1 MFESMQSCILRRLM
15 IFLILMLIIV
25 WMRRHMS
32 EKKKSFEGFSQN
44 SRFIAKYD
52 TDIYDDFY
60 VNIYDTIHIPEQQLN
75 SVIKAINMTLPS
87 EYSTFLDI
95 GCGTGTLIKKL
106 DDLGYNVYGIDKSQ
120 DMVNF
125 CHTKY
130 PTLKI
135 KCDDFM
141 NPMVYDKNTFSHILC
156 SHNTIYMFKDKVSF
170 FRNCYLFMKPNAYLM
185 VHLVDVDLFNPIS
198 PVGKPLLLDDMQSYA
213 DERITVSEVDFVDF
227 TYKSA
232 FDFSNKS
239 NTVITETFVDNALSK
254 SSIRQNQQTLYTE
267 SIEIVVNCAKYAGF
281 LVVGQI
287 NMKESLGDENQYLF
301 MFERTL

>member
-1 MFESMQSCILRRLM
+1 MQSYILTRLM

-25 WMRRHMS
+25 WVRRVS
-32 EKKKSFEGFSQN
+32 NKKSSLEGFSQDH
-44 SRFIAKYD
+44 RFVAKYD
-52 TDIYDDFY
+52 ADIYDDFY
-60 VNIYDTIHIPEQQLN
+60 VNIYDTIHIPKQQLD
-75 SVIKAINMTLPS
+75 SIMKAINMTLPS

-95 GCGTGTLIKKL
+95 GCGTGTLINKL
-106 DDLGYNVYGIDKSQ
+106 DGLGYNVYGIDKSQ

-125 CHTKY
+125 SQTKY

-156 SHNTIYMFKDKVSF
+156 SQNTIYMFKDKVAF
-170 FRNCYLFMKPNAYLM
+170 FRNCYLFMKPNAHLI
-185 VHLVDVDLFNPIS
+185 VHLVDVSSFNPIS
-198 PVGKPLLLDDMQSYA
+198 PVGKPLLLDDMQSYT
-213 DERITVSEVDFVDF
+213 DERITISEVDFVDF

-232 FDFSNKS
+232 FDFSDKNS
-239 NTVITETFVDNALSK
+239 TVITETFVDISK